1 MALAAVWV
9 VALAGCGGL
18 GARLGGWA
26 DDVARASAASR
37 DDVERMASWEASR
50 VGSSADEVGRRW
62 LTKPLVNTQ
71 TLRARYASIPPE
83 ARAVACDL
91 AGSVLSDVL
100 ADNRSLSWGL
110 VTKNAVQAVAG
121 QNPTVGFRALAGD
134 LRSAVDKAV
143 SGNPDVLGLLVTKT
157 AACSLA

>member
-1 MALAAVWV
+1 M
-9 VALAGCGGL
+9 
-18 GARLGGWA
+18 
-26 DDVARASAASR
+26 
-37 DDVERMASWEASR
+37 
-50 VGSSADEVGRRW
+50 
-62 LTKPLVNTQ
+62 
-71 TLRARYASIPPE
+71 
-83 ARAVACDL
+83 ACDL

-100 ADNRSLSWGL
+100 ADNRSLTWGL

-121 QNPTVGFRALAGD
+121 QNPTVGFRALADD